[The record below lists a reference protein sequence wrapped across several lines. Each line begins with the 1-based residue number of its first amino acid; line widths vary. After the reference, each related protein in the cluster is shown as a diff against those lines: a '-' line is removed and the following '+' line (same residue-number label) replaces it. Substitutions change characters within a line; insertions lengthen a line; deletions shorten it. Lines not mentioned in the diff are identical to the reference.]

1 LLGGQNRQLRG
12 DVADGFALTG
22 HFIERELLNPDG
34 KSMPEAR
41 ARLIFALG
49 KTGRL

>member
-1 LLGGQNRQLRG
+1 M
-12 DVADGFALTG
+12 G
-22 HFIERELLNPDG
+22 HFIERELLNPVR
-34 KSMPEAR
+34 KTMPESR